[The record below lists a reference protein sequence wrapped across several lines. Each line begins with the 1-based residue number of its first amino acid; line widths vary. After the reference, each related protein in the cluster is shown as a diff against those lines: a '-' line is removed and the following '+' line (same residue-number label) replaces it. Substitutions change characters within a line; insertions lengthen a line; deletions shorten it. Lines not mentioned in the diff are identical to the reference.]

1 MGPSLLAR
9 VMELNDTQQGV
20 LEIVFKVA
28 GDNSWPMITLADL
41 HAMLNYAADQRKE
54 ISSQYGLIST
64 ASIGAIQRSLLRLRE
79 EEGATFF
86 GEPASELQALM
97 RPHRAANGLVHALV
111 ADKLLPKP

>member
-9 VMELNDTQQGV
+9 VMELNDTQQGG

-64 ASIGAIQRSLLRLRE
+64 ASIGAIQRALLRQRE
-79 EEGATFF
+79 DDGDKFF
-86 GEPASELQALM
+86 GEARSDEHTSDLQ
-97 RPHRAANGLVHALV
+97 
-111 ADKLLPKP
+111 